1 MDYQNKVV
9 VLTGAAKGIGNG
21 LAREFAARGSRLAL
35 ADFNRERL
43 QTLAEELQAGGTE
56 VLSMQLDVSS
66 YDQTSAFCN
75 KVYDTYGHVD
85 YLINNAGV
93 TSIGHILRLPLDNWH
108 RTFEV
113 NTLGLVNAIK
123 TFANKMVAQD
133 TECYFI
139 NTCSNSALAYT
150 NALIPAYAAS
160 KAAATS
166 LTHSLAVAMIRMNA
180 KMKVICH
187 SPGSV
192 ATEICMPDKG
202 NLDRSDPYFSTEEF
216 KRVNEACTN
225 IIAAGM
231 TVDAYSKAFFEHL
244 ENGDYFIRPCLDEE
258 PIIQAYAKGIVDRMG
273 PYDAK

>member
-9 VLTGAAKGIGNG
+9 VITGSAKGIGNG
-21 LAREFAARGSRLAL
+21 LAREFAAKGSKLAL
-35 ADFNRERL
+35 ADFNKARL
-43 QTLAEELQAGGTE
+43 DVLVDELKAGGTE
-56 VLSMQLDVSS
+56 VFGMQLDVSD
-66 YDQTSAFCN
+66 YDQTSAFCD
-75 KVYDTYGHVD
+75 KVYETYGHVD

-93 TSIGHILRLPLDNWH
+93 TSIGHILRLPLSNWH

-202 NLDRSDPYFSTEEF
+202 NLDRSDPYFDTEEF
-216 KRVNEACTN
+216 KKVNEACSN

-231 TVDAYSKAFFEHL
+231 SVDEYSKAFFEHL
-244 ENGDYFIRPCLDEE
+244 ENGDYFIRPCLTEE
-258 PIIQAYAKGIVDRMG
+258 PIIQAYAEGIVDRMG

>member
-1 MDYQNKVV
+1 MDYQNKIVV
-9 VLTGAAKGIGNG
+9 ITGAAKGIGNG

-35 ADFNRERL
+35 ADFNAERL
-43 QTLAEELQAGGTE
+43 QTLVEELQASGTE
-56 VLSMQLDVSS
+56 VFGMELDVSS
-66 YDQTSAFCN
+66 YDQTSAFCD
-75 KVYDTYGHVD
+75 KVYETYGHVD

-202 NLDRSDPYFSTEEF
+202 NLDRSDPYFATEEF
-216 KRVNEACTN
+216 KRVNEACSN
-225 IIAAGM
+225 IIASGM
-231 TVDAYSKAFFEHL
+231 KVDAYSKAFFEYL
-244 ENGDYFIRPCLDEE
+244 EKGDYFIRPCLDEE
-258 PIIQAYAKGIVDRMG
+258 PIIAAYAKGIVDHMG